1 MKLTILSL
9 LLLCCI
15 PAYARLM
22 EVPVLQGDW
31 WQIAEK
37 APDVSPYNSPTHNA
51 CDFSIWQDDSNT
63 WHLVA
68 CIRGTT
74 YPGATRLFHSWESPS
89 LTNTMWE
96 SSSFINTFVTN
107 GIPVTV
113 TNGIFA
119 VAQDSLN
126 QWPGVMQ
133 APHCFKEDGQF
144 YFFYNAA
151 YDWNS
156 RKGNGAWYKI
166 SPDGTTYS
174 FTDYTNYLG
183 NDMLFTMGRDV
194 MVFDN
199 RAVDGLWYASYTGA
213 GPDKPTDHVAARTA
227 TSLAGPWS
235 TEVLSLSIYGNPES
249 PFIVKRG
256 EWYYLWQQ
264 SQVRASKTVTN
275 FTDMVTDMAFGWKY
289 APEIVELNGQEYIV
303 TYGNGIHVSKF
314 GWITKEVTD
323 ADLVKM
329 QGNFDEPS
337 FDSTNTVYLGKELKS
352 KTTVKFSRFLPAQE
366 TSTQTVTVFNAS
378 NPSGAPVTV
387 IPGNFGEK
395 NTEDIS
401 IDYGENRIE
410 IQITA
415 ENDLQKTY
423 VIFVNKQNSD
433 SSYDSYIVP
442 MNMYPNIQEGSQ
454 QNIGVRL
461 SEPPDAATTV
471 TVSKVAGGSA
481 ALLLVDDPNELVFSS
496 FNYDTPQNI
505 TLRADA
511 DSDLTNSVAT
521 FRCSAPGMT
530 DKDIVATEHD
540 GTVPEPTMLWMI
552 ALCALLRWLDCWNA
566 GLLGGN

>member
-9 LLLCCI
+9 LLLCCV
-15 PAYARLM
+15 PLSARLM

-37 APDVSPYNSPTHNA
+37 APDVSPYNTDTHNA
-51 CDFSIWQDDSNT
+51 CDFTIWQDDT
-63 WHLVA
+63 GDWHLVS
-68 CIRGTT
+68 CIRGTSWQ
-74 YPGATRLFHSWESPS
+74 GATRLFHAWESPT
-89 LTNTMWE
+89 LTNTMWD
-96 SSSFINTFVTN
+96 SSVFINACLTTN
-107 GIPVTV
+107 GTVTT
-113 TNGIFA
+113 TNGIF
-119 VAQDSLN
+119 QFPKEELGQGLDGSI
-126 QWPGVMQ
+126 Q
-133 APHCFKEDGQF
+133 APHCFKEAGE
-144 YFFYNAA
+144 YHFFYSASSVADAMRKAA
-151 YDWNS
+151 WVRN
-156 RKGNGAWYKI
+156 
-166 SPDGTTYS
+166 SPDGSTYS
-174 FTDYTNYLG
+174 FTDDNTNK
-183 NDMLFTMGRDV
+183 LFLMGRDI

-199 RAVDGLWYASYTGA
+199 RAVDGLWYASYTGP
-213 GPDKPTDHVAARTA
+213 GPDKPTDHVVARTA

-264 SQVRASKTVTN
+264 SQVRASKTLTN
-275 FTDMVTDMAFGWKY
+275 FTDMVTDMGFGWKW
-289 APEIVELNGQEYIV
+289 APEIIELNGQEYIV

-337 FDSTNTVYLGKELKS
+337 FDSTNTVYLGKEFKS

-366 TSTQTVTVFNAS
+366 TSTQNITVFNAS

-387 IPGNFGEK
+387 IPGNYGEK
-395 NTEDIS
+395 STEDIS
-401 IDYGENRIE
+401 IDAGENRIE
-410 IQITA
+410 IQVTA
-415 ENDLQKTY
+415 ENGFQKTY

-433 SSYDSYIVP
+433 LSYDSYIVP

-481 ALLLVDDPNELVFSS
+481 ALLLIDDPIELVFSS
-496 FNYDTPQNI
+496 SNYDTPQNI
-505 TLRADA
+505 TLRAVA
-511 DSDLTNSVAT
+511 DSDLTNSIAI
-521 FRCSAPGMT
+521 FRCSAPGMIA
-530 DKDIVATEHD
+530 KDIVATEHD
-540 GTVPEPTMLWMI
+540 GTVPEPTMLWI
-552 ALCALLRWLDCWNA
+552 VTVLGALLCKRNT
-566 GLLGGN
+566 LLR